1 MSFSGCCCLI
11 SYRRPIRDDVLLTA
25 LLQDHLPFTFISS
38 PSRHQ
43 PKAWEMFTPGVRW
56 TAVTAAVNLFI
67 WCRLPRASSNL
78 QHARQLADPLALLL
92 STPLTSSASESPG
105 LLPVWCLLHQLRSSP
120 PAWPPSA
127 PAAPRCPPAAV
138 PQLGPIIHR
147 VNPPHHLPVSTILH
161 FGSIWVQSVTQSSRL
176 MTSLLNS
183 DCDVIFFPSGSAGRH
198 RSRVCGVS

>member
-127 PAAPRCPPAAV
+127 PAAPRCPPLPPSCSSTVGSHYSPCESSSSPPCLNNPAFWV
-138 PQLGPIIHR
+138 HLGTKC
-147 VNPPHHLPVSTILH
+147 NTILQ
-161 FGSIWVQSVTQSSRL
+161 INDIT
-176 MTSLLNS
+176 
-183 DCDVIFFPSGSAGRH
+183 AK
-198 RSRVCGVS
+198 